1 MKKIISVIVFTIVNV
16 LISFAQNSSCD
27 RLFTSQITYN
37 DDFLDLHYNNTTVG
51 NYYKIFHRTNE
62 SVNTSLNIIDV
73 KKPIIIIEGYD
84 IFHTESCQEIYD
96 HYINYD
102 DFGDDLRAEGYDII
116 TFNLSAPM
124 ASIQPN
130 ALLFAN
136 FIEFI
141 NNNKVGDGELIIL
154 GVSMGG
160 LITRYALTYMEENNM
175 QHQTKLFISFDSP
188 QKGGYAPLSMQA
200 LLTDPNIQLAAI
212 LAAGAANSPEL
223 AYLINCFVS
232 DGSRQ
237 MLTHHVARIENGYA
251 SPLTHHDLFFN
262 ELNNLNSCGGFPINC
277 KSIAISNGSIN
288 GETQDGL
295 NIFGDYSGNPAV
307 SFAVGSGFF
316 TAYRGLYTAPGV
328 DNWTLES
335 GVCVYERASQ
345 ECNSS
350 QLYYMEKDG
359 QPLDH
364 APGGYYPWYNE
375 LVEQLQSI
383 NSITIL
389 LQYNENSC
397 FVSTNSALG
406 LNTDD
411 LLLDIGSYSKSQ
423 ILQDTYFDDI
433 WWDYAHSNMYHTSYN
448 GNIKTFVEEQIELS
462 EIENYAEEFVFVSG
476 GMTNSGVNNLSKASN
491 LVEYENYTVLNGGQL
506 SLKSGNEIS
515 LKPGFTVEEGAVF
528 TASIENIQ
536 SKDCN
541 LAGNLP
547 QFSPTSYCFN
557 NRSRVYAT
565 DTTYGDYVYS
575 LYLPINQDIE
585 KEIPISNTKMFE
597 LFPNPTQG
605 IINIIPL
612 DISTTS
618 YSVSVLDVYGNIVLQ
633 ELFSRQSK
641 VDLSK
646 MSSGIYFIIIDSN
659 GEEYSTKIVLY

>member
-1 MKKIISVIVFTIVNV
+1 MIYENYFN
-16 LISFAQNSSCD
+16 
-27 RLFTSQITYN
+27 YN
-37 DDFLDLHYNNTTVG
+37 GLG
-51 NYYKIFHRTNE
+51 
-62 SVNTSLNIIDV
+62 
-73 KKPIIIIEGYD
+73 
-84 IFHTESCQEIYD
+84 D
-96 HYINYD
+96 H
-102 DFGDDLRAEGYDII
+102 LRSEGYDII

-124 ASIQPN
+124 AAIQPN

-136 FIEFI
+136 FIEYI
-141 NNNKVGDGELIIL
+141 NNNKAGNEELIIL

-200 LLTDPNIQLAAI
+200 LLTDPNVQLAAI

-223 AYLINCFVS
+223 AYLINCFAS

-251 SPLTHHDLFFN
+251 SPLPYHDLFFN
-262 ELNNLNSCGGFPINC
+262 ELNNLNSCGGFPLNC
-277 KSIAISNGSIN
+277 KSVAISNGSIN

-307 SFAVGSGFF
+307 GFAVGSGFF
-316 TAYRGLYTAPGV
+316 TAYRGLYTVPGV
-328 DNWTLES
+328 DNWALES
-335 GVCVYERASQ
+335 GICVYERANQ

-359 QPLDH
+359 LPLDH
-364 APGGYYPWYNE
+364 APGGYYPWYE
-375 LVEQLQSI
+375 ILVEQLQSI
-383 NSITIL
+383 SSISIL
-389 LQYNENSC
+389 LQYNENAC

-423 ILQDTYFDDI
+423 ILQDTHFDDI
-433 WWDYAHSNMYHTSYN
+433 WWDFSHSNMLHTSYN
-448 GNIKTFVEEQIELS
+448 NIIKTFINNQIELS

-491 LVEYENYTVLNGGQL
+491 LVEYENYTVFNGGQL
-506 SLKSGNEIS
+506 HLKSGNEIS
-515 LKPGFTVEEGAVF
+515 LKPGFTVTEGAIF

-547 QFSPTSYCFN
+547 QFSPTNYSYN
-557 NRSRVYAT
+557 NRSRVYAS
-565 DTTYGDYVYS
+565 DTIYGDFAFSV
-575 LYLPINQDIE
+575 YLPIDHDKE
-585 KEIPISNTKMFE
+585 KEFPNSDLKMFE
-597 LFPNPTQG
+597 IFPNPTQG

-612 DISTTS
+612 DISTVS
-618 YSVSVLDVYGNIVLQ
+618 YSVSILDVYGNIVLQ
-633 ELFSRQSK
+633 KLFSGQSK
-641 VDLSK
+641 VDLSM
-646 MSSGIYFIIIDSN
+646 MSSGIYFIKIDAN
-659 GEEYSTKIVLY
+659 GEEYSTKVVLY